1 MKKFIAVRLILAT
14 VFVMLMSGCSTTAE
28 KINSLID
35 DTLNNSEELTP
46 EEWQQ
51 RDSLLEELM
60 NEYEANKEAYTPE
73 EQAQIDQALGK
84 YFGTQVKQGVEQT
97 KQGVQE
103 FLGRVPGFLEGFM
116 EGIGAQADS
125 LE

>member
-1 MKKFIAVRLILAT
+1 MKKFIAVRLMLAT

-84 YFGTQVKQGVEQT
+84 YFGAQGSLD
-97 KQGVQE
+97 
-103 FLGRVPGFLEGFM
+103 FLKVLWKVSGLRLIPLNNM
-116 EGIGAQADS
+116 
-125 LE
+125 